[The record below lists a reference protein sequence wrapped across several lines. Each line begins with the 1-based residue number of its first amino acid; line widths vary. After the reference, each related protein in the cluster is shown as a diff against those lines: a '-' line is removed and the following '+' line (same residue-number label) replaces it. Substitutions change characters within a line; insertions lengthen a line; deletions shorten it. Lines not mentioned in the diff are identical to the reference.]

1 MALGKHLKRNSKQRQ
16 SENADDCCLLQTK
29 SDLESCMDQW
39 REFETWQEKCGGWLK
54 EVETRLR
61 DIDLKSALAD
71 KQAQLDKLKVGF
83 LCLVVF
89 CLSPSYETH
98 TCMQMCIH
106 THTHTNTHIRIFI
119 LRLQV
124 FLCPYDNISLSCTLL
139 LVAVPGM
146 VGCVVNWLCDL
157 RHSHSRGLLM
167 VHGTIDNDF
176 ATTLQ

>member
-61 DIDLKSALAD
+61 DVDLKSALAD
-71 KQAQLDKLKVGF
+71 KQAQLDKLKVGS

-89 CLSPSYETH
+89 CLSPSYETCMH
-98 TCMQMCIH
+98 TRMHARMHIHACTHACAHAH
-106 THTHTNTHIRIFI
+106 TH
-119 LRLQV
+119 
-124 FLCPYDNISLSCTLL
+124 
-139 LVAVPGM
+139 
-146 VGCVVNWLCDL
+146 
-157 RHSHSRGLLM
+157 
-167 VHGTIDNDF
+167 
-176 ATTLQ
+176 